1 MSAPKPKKTWARE
14 VATALLI
21 YLCVL
26 LWTDKLQA
34 AEIIAL
40 PTFGFVLYAYG
51 VKNEEIAT
59 LLRSRSTGA
68 R

>member
-1 MSAPKPKKTWARE
+1 MTEPKPRKTWARE

-26 LWTDKLQA
+26 LWSDKLQA
-34 AEIIAL
+34 AEIISL

-59 LLRSRSTGA
+59 LLRSRATGGK
-68 R
+68 